1 MFYVDLPDYNLLWLR
16 LRTCVNLKKEEDD
29 HLILNGREVGLANYR
44 DIELIPIPSWDIN
57 LILRWTRTDYYMS
70 LLPDFLAEEDI
81 CYSFSNVPEQK
92 MFFPKT
98 DSTPP
103 FPRFGYI
110 TRTGSYCKCMYI
122 VYACINMRIQY
133 TYKNFQCPWDI

>member
-1 MFYVDLPDYNLLWLR
+1 
-16 LRTCVNLKKEEDD
+16 
-29 HLILNGREVGLANYR
+29 
-44 DIELIPIPSWDIN
+44 
-57 LILRWTRTDYYMS
+57 MS